1 MGVCCSVEYLE
12 AMWNLYSHYPV
23 ISMLKK
29 VTIKDKFL
37 DYSYISLGETL
48 SSALLKYSKI
58 DRKNH
63 VISELRKIFYNIN
76 SKNFIIDNI
85 DILFNPEY
93 NIDILGFFIQ
103 LGRNRRIIVLWP
115 GEYVSESLTYS
126 SSEYEDCK
134 KYLIKDY
141 DVICLI

>member
-1 MGVCCSVEYLE
+1 MGIFCSVEYLE
-12 AMWNLYSHYPV
+12 SIWSLYNHYP
-23 ISMLKK
+23 IICTLK
-29 VTIKDKFL
+29 VSTIIDKL
-37 DYSYISLGETL
+37 KDYSYISLGETL
-48 SSALLKYSKI
+48 SSALLKYNKM

-63 VISELRKIFYNIN
+63 VISELGKIFHNIN

-115 GEYVSESLTYS
+115 GEYVSESLTYAS
-126 SSEYEDCK
+126 PEHEDYK